1 MGFTAGVLQFIVA
14 AYALRLSRR
23 FGTMR
28 VGWSLFWAFLLLAVL
43 HLTQSVMHGSGS
55 TEFGLKVDAMDALIS
70 MLLLIGLVH
79 LEAMLKERVRVEQE
93 EKRLRAELESEIRKK
108 TDYLMRALESLQ
120 AEMDERKRAES
131 ETVSMRDEL
140 TVASRRAEMAKLAAT
155 VLQSVG
161 ELLRSVNDSANLVS
175 DQVKQ
180 SRISNVVNIGAL
192 IREHGTDLGTFMTR
206 DPRGQKLPIYIAQLA
221 QHLANEQSDLLTQL
235 NSMKE
240 NLEKIRVMEQ
250 DFVKLSGDVDVPK
263 VSVTAPEAPEVEDA
277 A

>member
-1 MGFTAGVLQFIVA
+1 MGFTAGMLQFIVA

-43 HLTQSVMHGSGS
+43 HLTQSIMHGSGS

-131 ETVSMRDEL
+131 ETVIIRDEL
-140 TVASRRAEMAKLAAT
+140 TVMSRRAEMAQVAAS

-161 ELLRSVNDSANLVS
+161 EMLKCVNVSANLVS

-221 QHLANEQSDLLTQL
+221 QHLAGEQSDLLIQL

-240 NLEKIRVMEQ
+240 NLEKIRGMEQ
-250 DFVKLSGDVDVPK
+250 DFVKLSGNMDITQALGAGPG
-263 VSVTAPEAPEVEDA
+263 APEVKDA

>member
-1 MGFTAGVLQFIVA
+1 MGFTAGVLQFVVA

-43 HLTQSVMHGSGS
+43 HLTQSIMHVNGS
-55 TEFGLKVDAMDALIS
+55 TEFGLKVDAMDVLIS

-79 LEAMLKERVRVEQE
+79 LEALLKERVRVEQE

-108 TDYLMRALESLQ
+108 TDYLTRALESLQ

-131 ETVSMRDEL
+131 ETVIIRGEL
-140 TVASRRAEMAKLAAT
+140 NVASRRAEMAQVASS

-161 ELLRSVNDSANLVS
+161 EMLKCVNVSANLVS

-180 SRISNVVNIGAL
+180 SRISNVVNIGTL
-192 IREHGTDLGTFMTR
+192 IREHGADLGTFMTR

-221 QHLANEQSDLLTQL
+221 QHLAGEQSDLLTQL

-240 NLEKIRVMEQ
+240 DLEKIRVMEQ
-250 DFVKLSGDVDVPK
+250 DFVKLSGNMDTFQTSGTSPG
-263 VSVTAPEAPEVEDA
+263 APEVKDA